1 MSRGGFGAFV
11 LDDYNAYGEV
21 PIPGEGTV
29 CRFRILG

>member
-21 PIPGEGTV
+21 PVPGEGDGAPTG
-29 CRFRILG
+29 R